1 MKKVSLSGSPRES
14 VGKKDTK
21 ALRNAGSV
29 PCVIYGGEKQLHFS
43 VNSVDLNKIV
53 FTPEVFQVELDLD
66 GNKVMAI
73 LKDCQ
78 FHPVSDKVIHA
89 DFIELDDKKEV
100 KINLPVR
107 LLGNALGVRNGG
119 RLQTVYRTLTLKGLP
134 SAFPEAI
141 EIDIT
146 ELKIGKNIR
155 VSEVS
160 IPGLTILEPAHAV
173 ICGVKTARGALDEE
187 EEGEEG
193 EEGAAEGEEGAT
205 EGKEG
210 AAEGDAKKEGGAE
223 S

>member
-1 MKKVSLSGSPRES
+1 MSGSPREN

-29 PCVIYGGEKQLHFS
+29 PCVIYGGEKQIHFS
-43 VNSVDLNKIV
+43 VKIGDINKIV
-53 FTPEVFQVELDLD
+53 YTPEVFQIELDLD
-66 GNKVMAI
+66 GNKIMAI
-73 LKDCQ
+73 VKDCQ
-78 FHPVSDKVIHA
+78 FHPVSDKIIHV
-89 DFIELDDKKEV
+89 DFIELDEKKEV
-100 KINLPVR
+100 KINLPIR

-119 RLQTVYRTLTLKGLP
+119 RLQTVYRTLTIKGLP

-160 IPGLTILEPAHAV
+160 IPGLTILESANSV
-173 ICGVKTARGALDEE
+173 ICGVKTARGALDDE

-193 EEGAAEGEEGAT
+193 EEGAEGA
-205 EGKEG
+205 EG
-210 AAEGDAKKEGGAE
+210 AAEGEGKPEEGAD

>member
-1 MKKVSLSGSPRES
+1 MKKVSLSGSPREN

-21 ALRNAGSV
+21 ALRNAGLV
-29 PCVIYGGEKQLHFS
+29 PCVIYGGEKQVHFS
-43 VNSVDLNKIV
+43 VKIADLNKLIY
-53 FTPEVFQVELDLD
+53 TPEVYQIELDFD
-66 GNKVMAI
+66 GNKVNAI

-119 RLQTVYRTLTLKGLP
+119 RLQTVYRTMVLKGLP
-134 SAFPEAI
+134 SAFPDAI

-146 ELKIGKNIR
+146 DLRIGKNIR
-155 VSEVS
+155 VSEVQ
-160 IPGLTILEPAHAV
+160 IKGLTILEPANAV
-173 ICGVKTARGALDEE
+173 ICGVKTARGAMDDEE
-187 EEGEEG
+187 EE
-193 EEGAAEGEEGAT
+193 AEGEEGA
-205 EGKEG
+205 EG
-210 AAEGDAKKEGGAE
+210 AEGEDKKEEEAK